1 MAIKIEIKR
10 NEWDE
15 FEVQWIV
22 NGKKIEAKT
31 YYTDD
36 RDDAIATKCTMQ
48 KEAEKINRKTIK
60 RQAADHLAFCQN
72 QE

>member
-1 MAIKIEIKR
+1 MAIKIKIKK

-15 FEVQWIV
+15 FEVQWIE
-22 NGKKIEAKT
+22 NGKKNEAKT

-36 RDDAIATKCTMQ
+36 EDDAITTKHQMR
-48 KEAEKINRKTIK
+48 KEAEKINHKMIK
-60 RQAADHLAFCQN
+60 QQSADHLAFCQN